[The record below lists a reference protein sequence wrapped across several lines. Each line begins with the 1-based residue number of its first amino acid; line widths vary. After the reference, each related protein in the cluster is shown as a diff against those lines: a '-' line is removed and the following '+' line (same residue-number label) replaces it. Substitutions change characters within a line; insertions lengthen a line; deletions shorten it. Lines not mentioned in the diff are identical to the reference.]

1 MLLSREEM
9 TALFDMGVKAVDPA
23 KAVQTSLLEN
33 PIALPETGR
42 LFVLGLGKAA
52 CTMTEAALAHLPGP
66 VSALVVT
73 NYENARP
80 VSGAKVLAS
89 GHPIPDENGLRAAV
103 AAEELLAQAGQ
114 TDKVLVLV
122 SGGGSALLPAPVE
135 GLDLSEKAEVNRLL
149 LGAGLDIG
157 QINAVRQH
165 LSWLKGGGVLRQAA
179 PAPVTALILSDVI
192 GDDLRAIASGPT
204 VAPLMPRT
212 DVVDMLEQHGL
223 WGNLPQAAQQALN
236 RKEDAAASPLAQ
248 NRLIGS
254 NRLSLGAM
262 LKARSDARIITDA
275 LVGDVAQAAAQIVTC
290 ARTGGPQLALFGGET
305 TVILRGNGT
314 GGRNQELALRVAITL
329 QDQQGW
335 RFLSA
340 GTDGRDGPTD
350 AAGAI
355 VDGGT
360 VARIRAAGG
369 DPEELLAQ
377 NDSYRALSLS
387 GDLLITGA
395 TGTNVADLQILSMAP

>member
-9 TALFDMGVKAVDPA
+9 TALFDMGVKAADPA
-23 KAVQTSLLEN
+23 RAVQTSLLEN
-33 PIALPETGR
+33 PISLPETGK

-103 AAEELLAQAGQ
+103 AAEELLAQAGEK
-114 TDKVLVLV
+114 DKVLVLV

-165 LSWLKGGGVLRQAA
+165 LSRLKGGGVLRQAA

-204 VAPLMPRT
+204 VAPLMPRA
-212 DVVDMLEQHGL
+212 DVVNMLEQHGL
-223 WGNLPQAAQQALN
+223 WGNLPQAAQAALY
-236 RKEDAAASPLAQ
+236 RKEDAAALPLAQ

-254 NRLSLGAM
+254 NRLSLSAM
-262 LKARSDARIITDA
+262 RKARPDAHIISDA

-314 GGRNQELALRVAITL
+314 GGRNQELALRVALAL
-329 QDQQGW
+329 QGKPGW

-369 DPEELLAQ
+369 DPETLLAQ

>member
-165 LSWLKGGGVLRQAA
+165 LSRLKGGGVLRQAA

-236 RKEDAAASPLAQ
+236 RKEDAAALPLAQ